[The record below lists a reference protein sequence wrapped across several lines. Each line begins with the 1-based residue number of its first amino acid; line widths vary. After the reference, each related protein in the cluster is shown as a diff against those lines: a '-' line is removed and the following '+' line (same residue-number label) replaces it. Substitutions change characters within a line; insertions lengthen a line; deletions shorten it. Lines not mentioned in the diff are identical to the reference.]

1 MSKKKHITAR
11 YRFFKYLIKGFALLP
26 LGALYPVSDLVAF
39 ILRRVVKYRVDIV
52 RQNLRM
58 AFPDRSE
65 ADLRRIEKDFYRHLT
80 DIFVETA
87 KLAHI
92 SDKEIQRR
100 VKVTGIEN
108 INEPLSRGKS
118 VVFMLGH
125 FGNWEWVTA
134 SALLMDK
141 DAIKSEIYHPLRDK
155 AFDRVMLELRSRF
168 GTENIPM
175 DKSVRRL
182 LGIVRGGGKFVCG
195 FIADQR
201 PFTPELKHWTDF
213 LGIDT
218 AYVNG
223 GEVIGTKIDAEFVY
237 GEMRPTGRGH
247 YELTYSRLKPLDD
260 GAENPYTRAY
270 LAKLEDSIRRYPA
283 YWLWTHNRWKRKR
296 NQSQPQKS

>member
-1 MSKKKHITAR
+1 MKKTEAR

-26 LGALYPVSDLVAF
+26 LPALYLLSDAAAF
-39 ILRRVVKYRVDIV
+39 VLHRMVKYRVDVV
-52 RQNLRM
+52 RKNLRM
-58 AFPDRSE
+58 AFPEKSE
-65 ADLRRIEKDFYRHLT
+65 KDLREIENGFYRHLT

-100 VKVTGIEN
+100 VKVAGIEN

-125 FGNWEWVTA
+125 FGNWEWVTS

-155 AFDRVMLELRSRF
+155 AFDRLMLGLRSRF

-175 DKSVRRL
+175 DRSVRRL

-237 GEMRPTGRGH
+237 GEMRPVRRG
-247 YELTYSRLKPLDD
+247 YYQLTYSKLLPLE
-260 GAENPYTRAY
+260 GCMENPYTRAY
-270 LAKLEDSIRRYPA
+270 LRRLEESIRRYPTQ
-283 YWLWTHNRWKRKR
+283 WLWTHNRWKRR
-296 NQSQPQKS
+296 RTE